1 MRHEETLV
9 HEVTYIG
16 QIGRAV
22 PFECRQ
28 KWAGLLIQCDLWTV
42 ILLYDLQFSQN
53 ESTDIKNNLQ
63 VPGTCHASST

>member
-1 MRHEETLV
+1 MRHEEALV
-9 HEVTYIG
+9 HEVTYTG

-28 KWAGLLIQCDLWTV
+28 KWAELLIQCDLWTV

-53 ESTDIKNNLQ
+53 ESMDIKNNLQ